1 MQDSEDIQQLIEQ
14 LRVLQLQQTD
24 ILDRIDLARS
34 SQEYNSASQR
44 ARATAETTSRRERR
58 ERNSESRVTTREFIV
73 GDYVI
78 IRNPN
83 PFQTDR
89 GIIEKITAS
98 RITVRTATGSKT
110 QRAHKNVILSSH
122 E

>member
-1 MQDSEDIQQLIEQ
+1 MRDSEDIQQLIEQ
-14 LRVLQLQQTD
+14 LRILQLQQTD
-24 ILDRIDLARS
+24 ILDRIDVARS
-34 SQEYNSASQR
+34 SQEYNSAGQR

-83 PFQTDR
+83 PLQADR
-89 GIIEKITAS
+89 GIIEKNHSQSYYGQDRYRKQDT
-98 RITVRTATGSKT
+98 TGT
-110 QRAHKNVILSSH
+110 QERHPQQQ
-122 E
+122 

>member
-1 MQDSEDIQQLIEQ
+1 MRDSEDIQQLIEQ
-14 LRVLQLQQTD
+14 LRILQLQQTD
-24 ILDRIDLARS
+24 ILDRIDVARS
-34 SQEYNSASQR
+34 SQEYNSAGQR

-83 PFQTDR
+83 PFQADR

-98 RITVRTATGSKT
+98 RITVKTATGNKI